1 MSVIV
6 TGASGNIGRLVAE
19 KLIER
24 LEPSELVL
32 VSRRPEALREFADRG
47 ADVRYGDFSEPGSLP
62 AAIAPVSRRDCA
74 EAAAIVLTTDGHAG
88 RTFEITGPEALSQRD
103 LAAVYADVS
112 GRPVK
117 VTPIGD
123 KMLVMGLVL
132 HGVSRPV
139 ARAVADF
146 GRAVREGFFDVVDP
160 TFETLSGRPPMS
172 LREGLIPR
180 RGDLLEVA

>member
-62 AAIAPVSRRDCA
+62 AAFAGGRRILLISTDTIGRRVA
-74 EAAAIVLTTDGHAG
+74 QHRAAIEAAAAARVGHM
-88 RTFEITGPEALSQRD
+88 
-103 LAAVYADVS
+103 VYTS
-112 GRPVK
+112 HPK
-117 VTPIGD
+117 
-123 KMLVMGLVL
+123 
-132 HGVSRPV
+132 
-139 ARAVADF
+139 
-146 GRAVREGFFDVVDP
+146 
-160 TFETLSGRPPMS
+160 
-172 LREGLIPR
+172 
-180 RGDLLEVA
+180 